1 MGLLELSTSFPDI
14 NFAVLKSRNYDE
26 IQVQTVAFHRGKNP
40 DSCTLLQKGG
50 GGKRRPF
57 CRRKT
62 VKSFHAHTHNMQE
75 SQDNV
80 ADSVGLMSQ
89 VTESAAFCFIQRKA
103 TSEMPFLEDR

>member
-1 MGLLELSTSFPDI
+1 MNISPGEKIRTY
-14 NFAVLKSRNYDE
+14 ARCC
-26 IQVQTVAFHRGKNP
+26 RR
-40 DSCTLLQKGG
+40 G